1 MLIFG
6 EVALHVMGEEE
17 PGNVMSGLI
26 TGRESCGH
34 HSALWPDSHWI
45 RIIISF
51 LAPFKYQVA
60 RLGVHDR
67 VLCHSGERR
76 DYGAYLTWQTSLSTI
91 RFPSKRRFRLIDTWP
106 YAS

>member
-26 TGRESCGH
+26 TWRESCGQ

-45 RIIISF
+45 CIIISF
-51 LAPFKYQVA
+51 LAQFKNRVA
-60 RLGVHDR
+60 RLDVRDECFAIAENDGIIVHTSR
-67 VLCHSGERR
+67 GTLYHSF
-76 DYGAYLTWQTSLSTI
+76 S
-91 RFPSKRRFRLIDTWP
+91 
-106 YAS
+106 